1 MLEQRTLMTTRLV
14 WVQLATYLR
23 TQDFATVARLRDEY
37 DVTKEFSGMEMP
49 ESTLKRMI
57 LFSEH
62 VAKEYVAA
70 YTTPAQLEI
79 ATRSMAAAI
88 GIGMPSEKE
97 QETGDLIY
105 ADMMKAVQRNKIH
118 IDFRS

>member
-1 MLEQRTLMTTRLV
+1 MTTRLV
-14 WVQLATYLR
+14 WVHLATYLR
-23 TQDFATVARLRDEY
+23 TKDFATMARLRVEY
-37 DVTKEFSGMEMP
+37 EIAKDFPGMEMP

-57 LFSEH
+57 PFSEH
-62 VAKEYVAA
+62 VAKEYVAI
-70 YTTPAQLEI
+70 YTTPVQLEI

-88 GIGMPSEKE
+88 GIGMPSAKE
-97 QETGDLIY
+97 EETGDLIY

>member
-14 WVQLATYLR
+14 WVHLATYLR
-23 TQDFATVARLRDEY
+23 TKDFATVSRLRDEY
-37 DVTKEFSGMEMP
+37 EVTKDFPGMEMP

-57 LFSEH
+57 QFSEH

-70 YTTPAQLEI
+70 YTTPVQLEI
-79 ATRSMAAAI
+79 AKRSMAAAI
-88 GIGMPSEKE
+88 GIGIPSEKE
-97 QETGDLIY
+97 KETGELIY
-105 ADMMKAVQRNKIH
+105 ADMMKAVQQNKIH